1 MVIKIQF
8 NKSKDAKTKV
18 RPIRKL
24 QTKIKIRKL
33 AETLPSSCKARVW
46 KYLHRN
52 LYVLKRN
59 FWVAIKQGREYIM
72 LFYLNIFACSGRCA
86 LGVLTLKYIQIKIF
100 SWFTFYH
107 LKWDRKIFGVNVLE
121 RLLKLS
127 RSNSFS
133 MQCYSS
139 VQSIFHK

>member
-33 AETLPSSCKARVW
+33 AEILPSSCKARVW

-52 LYVLKRN
+52 LYEKFLSGNKARKGVHYVVL
-59 FWVAIKQGREYIM
+59 FEHFC
-72 LFYLNIFACSGRCA
+72 LF
-86 LGVLTLKYIQIKIF
+86 
-100 SWFTFYH
+100 
-107 LKWDRKIFGVNVLE
+107 RKV
-121 RLLKLS
+121 RTT
-127 RSNSFS
+127 
-133 MQCYSS
+133 
-139 VQSIFHK
+139 